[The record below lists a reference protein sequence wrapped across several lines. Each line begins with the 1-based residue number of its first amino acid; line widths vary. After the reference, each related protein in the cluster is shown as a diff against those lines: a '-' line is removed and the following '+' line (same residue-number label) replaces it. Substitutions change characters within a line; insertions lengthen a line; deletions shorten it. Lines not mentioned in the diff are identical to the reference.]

1 MNVIVLGAGVD
12 ANIGLPLTGELIPKL
27 AEYASTAEGQAL
39 DALLRSVLP
48 RLMFRF
54 EDFVRKTIDRF
65 ADEFNREM
73 GLIKESIS
81 QELNTNASLSEDERK
96 MGTLITILMDK
107 LIGMRAGTTIDTETQ
122 NLIREVLGEEVL
134 VGDASL
140 IDYSKIVFT
149 DTFKAVL
156 RTILQK
162 SMTDSRHPILQHVY
176 RNILDIEQLFLKY
189 FIGFYTGQESSI
201 KSYIYITWM
210 LWDFLVSEEKKIFL
224 RMGDNYVNLPVY
236 YQLQNHP
243 EWTIVSFNYT
253 TFASQFTRD
262 NAIYF
267 HGCVTDYV
275 EVETKITT
283 TIREEIYN
291 NIDVIDFFRD
301 NILPNIDF
309 SPNHRRFTIPSFLPP
324 LKLKPVL
331 GKNFIKNWYNAAK
344 AIEESDKI
352 IIIGYSFSASDEH
365 FNAILR
371 EYINNKEIIII
382 DPNPSGILQHLANA
396 MGIDTSRSTQCRI
409 QNHSAYVFNAHIT
422 LVEALGNEID
432 LSQL

>member
-12 ANIGLPLTGELIPKL
+12 ANIGLPLTGEFIPKL

-107 LIGMRAGTTIDTETQ
+107 LIGMREGTTIDTETQ

-134 VGDASL
+134 VGDESL

-162 SMTDSRHPILQHVY
+162 SMTDSRP
-176 RNILDIEQLFLKY
+176 
-189 FIGFYTGQESSI
+189 
-201 KSYIYITWM
+201 
-210 LWDFLVSEEKKIFL
+210 VSWTRL
-224 RMGDNYVNLPVY
+224 RA
-236 YQLQNHP
+236 H
-243 EWTIVSFNYT
+243 
-253 TFASQFTRD
+253 
-262 NAIYF
+262 
-267 HGCVTDYV
+267 
-275 EVETKITT
+275 ET
-283 TIREEIYN
+283 
-291 NIDVIDFFRD
+291 
-301 NILPNIDF
+301 
-309 SPNHRRFTIPSFLPP
+309 
-324 LKLKPVL
+324 
-331 GKNFIKNWYNAAK
+331 
-344 AIEESDKI
+344 
-352 IIIGYSFSASDEH
+352 
-365 FNAILR
+365 
-371 EYINNKEIIII
+371 
-382 DPNPSGILQHLANA
+382 
-396 MGIDTSRSTQCRI
+396 
-409 QNHSAYVFNAHIT
+409 
-422 LVEALGNEID
+422 
-432 LSQL
+432 